1 MSSVFHVIEEEL
13 ERLNEAKAAYE
24 AAIAREEQG
33 APQIK
38 RVGRK
43 DYLYLARRNG
53 SKVQFR
59 YVGHFDEPKAEKVFA
74 SVKKRR
80 EYEELLIGIKSDLKE
95 VRKALRG
102 RKI

>member
-1 MSSVFHVIEEEL
+1 MQ
-13 ERLNEAKAAYE
+13 AYQ
-24 AAIAREEQG
+24 AAIAGEVQG

-53 SKVQFR
+53 SKVAYK
-59 YVGHFDEPKAEKVFA
+59 YVGHCDDEKSRKILD
-74 SVKKRR
+74 SVKQRR
-80 EYEELLIGIKSDLKE
+80 EYQELLKGVKSDLKE

-102 RKI
+102 RKV

>member
-1 MSSVFHVIEEEL
+1 MGSVFHVIEEEF
-13 ERLNEAKAAYE
+13 ERLNEAKKAYQ
-24 AAIAREEQG
+24 AAIERERQG

-53 SKVQFR
+53 EKVRFQ
-59 YVGHFDEPKAEKVFA
+59 YVGHVDDKNALKVMD

-80 EYEELLIGIKSDLKE
+80 EYEELLKGIKNDLKE

>member
-1 MSSVFHVIEEEL
+1 MGSIFHIIEEEL
-13 ERLNEAKAAYE
+13 ERLNEAKQAYE
-24 AAIAREEQG
+24 AAIEQEEQG

-38 RVGRK
+38 RIGRK

-59 YVGHFDEPKAEKVFA
+59 YIGHADETKALKVSD
-74 SVKKRR
+74 SVKRRR
-80 EYEELLIGIKSDLKE
+80 EYEKLLKGVKSDLKE

-102 RKI
+102 HKI